1 MPRIREPILRPTGS
15 IPASG
20 QTDCRTNE
28 NVSVKVGRR
37 RNVSSETRD
46 EFEEERG
53 EAKLE
58 AKDHEIREPMGR
70 HMECNNGKKQNGRND
85 RGTDPTC
92 CVEKTATQEPLLRM
106 ARATLGPDTGG
117 WTDGGTDR
125 PTERRAPRKHS
136 TSADVHWVPDFRAP
150 LPPRF
155 ASSDDFPSTG
165 SAMMTTTTTTQVPGT
180 RRRRR
185 LDRPTSPLCIGRELQ
200 WSGRVQDNRRQ
211 HHLET
216 KHVDAF
222 RHFSSP

>member
-1 MPRIREPILRPTGS
+1 MYQSKSVVVVTFLARHG
-15 IPASG
+15 
-20 QTDCRTNE
+20 TNL
-28 NVSVKVGRR
+28 KRK
-37 RNVSSETRD
+37 
-46 EFEEERG
+46 EERRSWRPRTTKS
-53 EAKLE
+53 ENRWDDIWNATTE
-58 AKDHEIREPMGR
+58 
-70 HMECNNGKKQNGRND
+70 KKQNGRND